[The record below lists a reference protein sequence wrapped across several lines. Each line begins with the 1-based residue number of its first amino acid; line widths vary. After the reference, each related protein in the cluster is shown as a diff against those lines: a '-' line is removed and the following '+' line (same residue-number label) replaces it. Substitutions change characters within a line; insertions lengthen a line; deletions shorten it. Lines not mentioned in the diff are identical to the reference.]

1 MKRALVSSS
10 PYRRLR
16 DALIGA
22 HGANMQMARE
32 DLARRWVRGDGIE
45 IGPLTRP
52 LALPRRA
59 RVRYVDRAD
68 RATLL
73 REEVVPDPS
82 AMPAID
88 VISDA
93 QHLAEFADASLD
105 FVIAAHVLE
114 HLQDP
119 VGALER
125 LVAVLRP
132 GGIALITL
140 PDARHSFDAPRERTT
155 VEHLLR
161 DHEEGPHVSRERH
174 YEEWATLIE
183 GRTGA
188 DVAARVAEYASTD
201 AHHHFHVWELT
212 DFLALMRALNLPFE
226 LVEARACGEEFSVVL
241 RRTS

>member
-1 MKRALVSSS
+1 MRRALVESL

-16 DALIGA
+16 DALLGA
-22 HGANMQMARE
+22 HGTNMWMARE

-45 IGPLTRP
+45 IGPLGRP
-52 LALPRRA
+52 LALPSRA

-73 REEVVPDPS
+73 REEIVPDPS

-88 VISDA
+88 VVADA
-93 QHLAEFADASLD
+93 QNLAGFADASLD
-105 FVIAAHVLE
+105 FLIAAHVLE

-125 LVAVLRP
+125 FAAVLRP

-140 PDARHSFDAPRERTT
+140 PDARFSFDAPRERTT
-155 VEHLLR
+155 IEHVLR
-161 DHEEGPHVSRERH
+161 DHGEGPQVSRAHH
-174 YEEWATLIE
+174 YEEWATVIE
-183 GRTGA
+183 GREGD

-201 AHHHFHVWELT
+201 AHHHFHVWELA
-212 DFLALMRALNLPFE
+212 DFLALMYALPIPFE

-241 RRTS
+241 RRTA